1 MILET
6 LCSIGIVASW
16 LSACQPPVAS
26 VVGYV
31 EGEYVQ
37 IAPIEVARIVALDVR
52 RGDLV
57 KAGETIGSVEATD
70 AVIAVSNAEGALA
83 QAKAELA
90 NILYGRRPEEIAA
103 IEASLDAAKLQSED
117 NKRSLD
123 RARDLS
129 GRGFAPQADL
139 DRAQTAYDVASSRV
153 KELTANLAV
162 AKLPARDD
170 EIAAAQSRVKQAQAA
185 LDQARW
191 RLGQRTLTAP
201 AAGQISDIVRHP
213 GEVAGPTAPVVS
225 MLPDGALKLTLYA
238 PEAELSSLAL
248 GEQLAVHCDGCP
260 SGLTVAVSYTQFTP
274 RAENPSAK

>member
-6 LCSIGIVASW
+6 LCAIGFVASW
-16 LSACQPPVAS
+16 LSACAPPAAS

-57 KAGETIGSVEATD
+57 KAGETIGAVEATD
-70 AVIAVSNAEGALA
+70 AEIAVRNAEGALA
-83 QAKAELA
+83 QAQAELA

-103 IEASLDAAKLQSED
+103 IAGHARRRQGADRGQQALA
-117 NKRSLD
+117 RP
-123 RARDLS
+123 RAR
-129 GRGFAPQADL
+129 PQRARL
-139 DRAQTAYDVASSRV
+139 RARRPISTAAQTAYDVASSRV

-170 EIAAAQSRVKQAQAA
+170 EIAAAQSKVKQAKAA

-191 RLGQRTLTAP
+191 RLGQRTLSRAGGGPDLRHHPPPRRGRRPDRAGRVDAARRRAQADALCARSGACRRSRSARRFASAATA
-201 AAGQISDIVRHP
+201 AR
-213 GEVAGPTAPVVS
+213 
-225 MLPDGALKLTLYA
+225 
-238 PEAELSSLAL
+238 
-248 GEQLAVHCDGCP
+248 
-260 SGLTVAVSYTQFTP
+260 
-274 RAENPSAK
+274 RA